1 MLLELSVRD
10 LALIEDARVELRPG
24 YCAWTGETGAGK
36 SLLLTALGLVL
47 GQKGSAELI
56 REDREEARAAA
67 IFEVRDPGTRAE
79 VEEILGSPLEDD
91 QLVLQRRVTVQGRS
105 FAHANGMPVTVA
117 TLRKLGERL
126 IDVHGQHETRA
137 LMDPETQREW
147 LDAYGGLAPLVEA
160 YKVARFAHED
170 LRRKREELIATADRR
185 RRERDL
191 LQYEWEELE
200 SAEPKAG
207 EYEELGHEGQ
217 RLANAQQY
225 RSAAADG
232 YRLLYEADHSA
243 QGMMEKVARTLERL
257 KDGSPELAQ
266 AAVELGRLADE
277 TREVAYLLRDLER
290 EWQDDPER
298 LEEIE
303 VRLAK
308 YRKLAGRFRCEPDEL
323 AARKESI
330 REKLAGLDRDDE
342 ELTGLDAPLAATW
355 KALKEAAAQLT
366 AARRK
371 VVKDFAKE
379 VQGHLRPLA
388 LGEARISTEVV
399 STLMGDDPASPAPSE
414 SGADRVEIVFAPNP
428 GEAPRP
434 LRKIASGG
442 ELARVTLAIKT
453 VLAGVVRTPTLIFD
467 EIDTGVG
474 GRLGAALGRKLAELA
489 RHHQVICVTHL
500 PQMASFAAHQWVI
513 RKRVG
518 AGRTRTT
525 IALLEESERV
535 EELAQMLR
543 GETAS
548 EGTRHEAHAMLV
560 EARAGA

>member
-47 GQKGSAELI
+47 GQKGSADLI

-67 IFEVRDPGTRAE
+67 VFEIGDPATRAE
-79 VEEILGSPLEDD
+79 VEEILGCPLEDD
-91 QLVLQRRVTVQGRS
+91 QLVLQRRITIQGRS

-117 TLRKLGERL
+117 ALRKLGERL

-137 LMDPETQREW
+137 LMDPEVQRDW
-147 LDAYGGLAPLVEA
+147 LDAYGGLSPLVES
-160 YKVARFAHED
+160 YRGRRSAHEE
-170 LRRKREELIATADRR
+170 LRRKREELIASAERR

-191 LQYEWEELE
+191 LQYECEELD
-200 SAEPKAG
+200 STDPKAG
-207 EYEELGHEGQ
+207 EYEELGREGQ

-225 RSAAADG
+225 RTAVADG

-243 QGMMEKVARTLERL
+243 QGLMEKVARGLERL
-257 KDGSPELAQ
+257 KDGSPELAK
-266 AAVELGRLADE
+266 AADDLGRLADE
-277 TREVAYLLRDLER
+277 VREVAYTLRDLGH

-298 LEEIE
+298 LEEVE
-303 VRLAK
+303 ARLAK
-308 YRKLAGRFRCEPDEL
+308 YRKLAARFRCEPDEL
-323 AARKESI
+323 AERKRAI
-330 REKLAGLDRDDE
+330 REKLAALERDDE
-342 ELTGLDAPLAATW
+342 ELALLDAPMAATW

-371 VVKDFAKE
+371 VVKDFARE

-388 LGEARISTEVV
+388 LGEARISVEVT
-399 STLMGDDPASPAPSE
+399 SSLMGDDPASAAPSE

-428 GEAPRP
+428 GEPPRP
-434 LRKIASGG
+434 LRKSASGG

-489 RHHQVICVTHL
+489 QHHQVICVTHL
-500 PQMASFAAHQWVI
+500 PQMASFASHQWVI

-525 IALLEESERV
+525 IALLDESERV
-535 EELAQMLR
+535 EELAVMLR
-543 GETAS
+543 GDTAS